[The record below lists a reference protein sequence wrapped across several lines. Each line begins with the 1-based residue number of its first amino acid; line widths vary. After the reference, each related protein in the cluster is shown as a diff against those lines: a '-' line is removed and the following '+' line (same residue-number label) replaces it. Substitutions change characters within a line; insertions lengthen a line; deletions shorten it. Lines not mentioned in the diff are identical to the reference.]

1 MTPSISYSFNKIKRN
16 IYGRYKIFS
25 CTLKW
30 FIYIFIC
37 VYTLSTLYLNAYS
50 KETHSRMLYK
60 NKETLG
66 IVTGRYNT
74 GNLWYGSRG
83 ILWSPAHACKF
94 TCLHFWSHKDDCGVK
109 FLIILFFG
117 TDISWHGVPAGPGR
131 SSEAAGDPPRETGK
145 VVRQKTTI

>member
-74 GNLWYGSRG
+74 GNL
-83 ILWSPAHACKF
+83 
-94 TCLHFWSHKDDCGVK
+94 
-109 FLIILFFG
+109 
-117 TDISWHGVPAGPGR
+117 
-131 SSEAAGDPPRETGK
+131 
-145 VVRQKTTI
+145 